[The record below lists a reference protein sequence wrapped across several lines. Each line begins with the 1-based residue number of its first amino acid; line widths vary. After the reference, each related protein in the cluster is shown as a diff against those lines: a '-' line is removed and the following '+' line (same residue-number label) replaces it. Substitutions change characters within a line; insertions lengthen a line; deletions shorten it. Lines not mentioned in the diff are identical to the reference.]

1 MSDELKP
8 CPFCGSEADFWFHN
22 AGGDDEYEAL
32 IIDCKECSAN
42 MERWVAKYSKTFA
55 EDVTKTKAEMIEEWN
70 TRTERTAKVTQVE
83 RGSTTLLVWRCENC
97 GQYMHRAS
105 WAREVN
111 YCSHCGARLEW
122 K

>member
-1 MSDELKP
+1 MKPHLDP

-32 IIDCKECSAN
+32 IIDCKKCSAN

-70 TRTERTAKVTQVE
+70 TRTERTAKAITEDRVSICDNCS
-83 RGSTTLLVWRCENC
+83 GLLY
-97 GQYMHRAS
+97 GYMS
-105 WAREVN
+105 
-111 YCSHCGARLEW
+111 YCPCCGAKLDWGE